1 MSFSIKIG
9 DKIIKTIKADELNWV
24 CGTLELKGEDADS
37 FIFSLNNINI
47 GVLKNTEEAKQMLKL
62 VGKWVKFNKETLKT
76 AEQKDVK

>member
-9 DKIIKTIKADELNWV
+9 DKIIKTIEADKLNWV

-47 GVLKNTEEAKQMLKL
+47 GVLKNTEDANRMLKL
-62 VGKWVKFNKETLKT
+62 VGQWVTFNKETLKIL
-76 AEQKDVK
+76 EQKDVK

>member
-9 DKIIKTIKADELNWV
+9 DKIIKTIETDKLNWV

-47 GVLKNTEEAKQMLKL
+47 AVLKNTDEAKKMLKL
-62 VGKWVKFNKETLKT
+62 VGQWVEFNKETLKI
-76 AEQKDVK
+76 KDVK

>member
-9 DKIIKTIKADELNWV
+9 DKIIKAIETDKLNWV

-37 FIFSLNNINI
+37 LIFSLNNIDI
-47 GVLKNTEEAKQMLKL
+47 GVLKNTEDAKQMLKL

-76 AEQKDVK
+76 AEQKDK

>member
-9 DKIIKTIKADELNWV
+9 DRIIRTIETDRLNWL

-37 FIFSLNNINI
+37 LIFSLNDINI
-47 GVLKNTEEAKQMLKL
+47 AVLKNTDVANNMLKL

-76 AEQKDVK
+76 AEQKDEK